1 MRSSFRWIDRAG
13 KLLLA
18 VALVP
23 LSASAPAA
31 PLPRKLPPVEQ
42 CGGDPS
48 FTAFRQKLTRAVL
61 SKDRAG
67 LLRLIAADA
76 TAGFGGEQGPAAVG
90 KIIDDAGDEYWM
102 ELQQVIRLGC
112 ARSGAARVIPSLVVQ
127 SDAWAQTPDADYL
140 MVVLPGSRLRKTPE
154 HDGPAIATLAWD
166 VVKIIPG
173 NDFQTEVVLRDGR
186 KGWLMDSELAGP
198 MGQRFYMEK
207 RGGKWMV
214 TAMVAGD

>member
-1 MRSSFRWIDRAG
+1 MRSSSRSIDAPRIALALAAACVVSGAG
-13 KLLLA
+13 
-18 VALVP
+18 
-23 LSASAPAA
+23 AA
-31 PLPRKLPPVEQ
+31 PPVPRKLPPVEQ
-42 CGGDPS
+42 CGGDPA
-48 FTAFRQKLTRAVL
+48 FAAFRQKLTTAVL
-61 SKDRAG
+61 TRDRAG

-76 TAGFGGEQGPAAVG
+76 TADFGGGQGPAAVG

-127 SDAWAQTPDADYL
+127 SDPWAQTPDADYL